1 MRNLAKILACTLL
14 AAPAAC
20 SGPPPVEPGNPLLGP
35 WQLVS
40 APGVGSRSFKKVTF
54 APDLILAD
62 GRQPIEVQAYQITP
76 TKVHV
81 LEWSGRVRS
90 YRVIHGA
97 LICEEPPPEQTFR
110 NFPAFEDD
118 RQRNEACYRP
128 APGGQQP
135 PPRQSVPS
143 N

>member
-1 MRNLAKILACTLL
+1 MPLVARILAFLPLCL
-14 AAPAAC
+14 AAAC
-20 SGPPPVEPGNPLLGP
+20 AGPPPVKQGNPLLGP

-97 LICEEPPPEQTFR
+97 LICEEPPPELAYR
-110 NFPAFEDD
+110 NSPNFDDD
-118 RQRNEACYRP
+118 RKRTEACYRP
-128 APGGQQP
+128 APAGQQP
-135 PPRQSVPS
+135 PPRQNAPS
-143 N
+143 G